1 MSFGNILGQLFGG
14 GQNQDYQDFVN
25 RYHQGPPSEGY
36 DNQEVMQRYQ
46 QIAPHLPPCEY
57 QQAAEDALARIS
69 PNERQQLGQYLLQGA
84 QQQGL
89 NVPGMYGQQGGGS
102 LQDPS
107 TLAQLFGTLQQQQ
120 PGLIGQLLGSIL
132 GGGTSPYQQS
142 GSSGGIG
149 TLLSSPIAKSALA
162 GIAAMAAQRFLGGG
176 GQGFQSGG
184 GQGFQGGGGQG
195 FQSGGGQDF

>member
-36 DNQEVMQRYQ
+36 DNQEVMHRYQ
-46 QIAPHLPPCEY
+46 QIAPHLPPGEY
-57 QQAAEDALARIS
+57 QQAAQDALARIS
-69 PNERQQLGQYLLQGA
+69 PSERQQLGQYLLQSA

-89 NVPGMYGQQGGGS
+89 NVPCMVGQTGGGS
-102 LQDPS
+102 WQDPGM
-107 TLAQLFGTLQQQQ
+107 LAQLFGTLQQQQ
-120 PGLIGQLLGSIL
+120 PGLISQLLGSAL
-132 GGGTSPYQQS
+132 GGGASPYQQS
-142 GSSGGIG
+142 GSSGGTG
-149 TLLSSPIAKSALA
+149 NLLSSPIAKAALA

-176 GQGFQSGG
+176 QGFQGG

-195 FQSGGGQDF
+195 FQGGGQDF